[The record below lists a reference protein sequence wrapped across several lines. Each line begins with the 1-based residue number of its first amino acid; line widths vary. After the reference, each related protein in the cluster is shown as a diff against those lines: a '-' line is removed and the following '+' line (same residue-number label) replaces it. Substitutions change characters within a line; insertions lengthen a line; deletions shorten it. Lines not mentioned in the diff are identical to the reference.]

1 MKTKTSFSKSFA
13 LLVII
18 IAVFTGTF
26 AYRSIVDVDI
36 MEARN
41 YVAAREMAAGG
52 SYLIPTMNGELRLA
66 KPPLPT
72 WFTAVAVDYAG
83 SDNEL
88 SILRIP
94 SAIAGL
100 IVLAGLYFMSRYFSG
115 SGKVGYFT
123 VLTMSTSFLFILMAR
138 KNTWDIYAHAFMLS
152 GLALIFYSHAIKSK
166 NIFIHYAL
174 AGFLFACSFMSKGP
188 VSFYTV
194 LLPVL
199 IASLFSFNFKPFL
212 KENYGKILLC
222 LAVTLIISAI
232 WPVYVF
238 VHEPHFAMNTVMAES
253 TAWVSRHKKPFW
265 YYIQFPVMSG
275 LWCIPLIPLLNPKFA
290 FKRINPARAKFYL
303 IWLIS
308 ALVLLSLIPEKK
320 DRYLLPV
327 LIPSALLTG
336 EYLAVIAS
344 GVIISRADRIVSN
357 ILISLCIGILGT
369 AFAAA
374 LYLQIFHSAMPW
386 ALFIAAEL
394 LIVFVFCLFL
404 YEIKKKG
411 AHGSIPTAVLS
422 MCCAF
427 LLIVPFIK
435 IPDQDFRVLEKAR
448 NEQELTKYDVF
459 YGDIGIKDVWAVGH
473 KVLPLNA
480 LSASVNEAVYISTG
494 GDKLPSEFKAVK
506 LKVFNFRNEKVWT
519 FYRLKRIR

>member
-1 MKTKTSFSKSFA
+1 MKTKISFSRSFA

-41 YVAAREMAAGG
+41 FVAAREMAAGG
-52 SYLIPTMNGELRLA
+52 SFLIPTMNGELRLA

-88 SILRIP
+88 GILRIP

-100 IVLAGLYFMSRYFSG
+100 IVLAGLYFLSRFFSG

-123 VLTMSTSFLFILMAR
+123 VLTMSTSFLFILMSR

-152 GLALIFYSHAIKSK
+152 GLAMIFYSHAVKSK
-166 NIFIHYAL
+166 NILIHYVI

-199 IASLFSFNFKPFL
+199 TASLFSFSFKPFI
-212 KENYGKILLC
+212 KDNYGKILLC
-222 LAVTLIISAI
+222 IAVTLFLSAL

-238 VHEPHFAMNTVMAES
+238 VHEPHSALNTVMAES

-275 LWCIPLIPLLNPKFA
+275 LWCIPLIPLLNPKFS
-290 FKRINPARAKFYL
+290 FKRINPVRAEFYL
-303 IWLIS
+303 IWLLS
-308 ALVLLSLIPEKK
+308 ALILLSLIPEKK

-336 EYLAVIAS
+336 EYLAVLAS
-344 GVIISRADRIVSN
+344 GVIISRSDRIVSN
-357 ILISLCIGILGT
+357 ILIFLCVGILGT

-374 LYLQIFHSAMPW
+374 LYLQIFHSALPW
-386 ALFIAAEL
+386 AVFIAAEL
-394 LIVFVFCLFL
+394 LIILVFCFFL
-404 YEIKKKG
+404 HEIRKKG
-411 AHGSIPTAVLS
+411 TAASIPTAVLS

-427 LLIVPFIK
+427 LLIIPFVK
-435 IPDQDFRVLEKAR
+435 VPDQDFRVLEKAR
-448 NEQELTKYDVF
+448 NERELTQYDVF
-459 YGDIGIKDVWAVGH
+459 YGNIGIKDVWAVGH
-473 KVLPLNA
+473 RVLPLEA
-480 LSASVNEAVYISTG
+480 LSEGVNEAVYISTG
-494 GDKLPSEFKAVK
+494 GDKFPSQFKAEK
-506 LKVFNFRNEKVWT
+506 LKVFNFRNEEIWT
-519 FYRLKRIR
+519 FYKLKRIR